1 MSNLHDHEIAHLVD
15 SLTPHQRVVL
25 QRLVGECLTAIP
37 ESMEDAPPDWL
48 PMLRLGSRSLFQL
61 LDTLRRFENEDER
74 SDIRPYSL
82 TVPEPGHAKIAL
94 ARRII
99 HWRGVWEQANHS
111 WVTELHIGRLTVDVG
126 ALDELPSSVIAWLV
140 TLANQLPEHR
150 LRLVEVSAVMSRT
163 LQVLRLNQVL
173 LVEGMRRPPPPAAL
187 PPLSPT
193 SIKRLL

>member
-1 MSNLHDHEIAHLVD
+1 MSELHNNEIAHLVD
-15 SLTPHQRVVL
+15 SLTAHQRVVL

-37 ESMEDAPPDWL
+37 ETADDAPPDWL
-48 PMLRLGSRSLFQL
+48 PMLRTGSRSLFHL
-61 LDTLRRFENEDER
+61 LDTLRRFENEDEN

-82 TVPEPGHAKIAL
+82 SIPEPGHAKISL

-111 WVTELHIGRLTVDVG
+111 WVSELRIGRLTVDVSN
-126 ALDELPSSVIAWLV
+126 LDELPSSIIAWLV

-150 LRLVEVSAVMSRT
+150 LRLVEATPVMART

-173 LVEGMRRPPPPAAL
+173 LVESQRAPGSNPGKRIL
-187 PPLSPT
+187 P
-193 SIKRLL
+193 